1 MTAGMES
8 QDNRIKKKVFSGMI
22 WAFGEQFSAQAISFV
37 LSVILAR
44 LLMPEEYGIITMV
57 LVFINIANVFVT
69 DGFGEALVQR
79 KNATDEDFT
88 TVFYCSLA
96 VSGFLYCVLYIT
108 SPLIAAFYDAP
119 ELALVLRIL
128 ALKLPI
134 ASINSIQRAY
144 VQKNMQF
151 KKFFFSTLGGTIL
164 SGVLGIF
171 MAYKGFGVWA
181 LVAQYMSNSCVA
193 TIVMFFSV
201 KWKPSLVFCKSSAKE
216 LIRYAWKLTA
226 ASLINTLYNELRSL
240 IIGKK
245 YSTLDLAYYN
255 KGNHIPSL
263 AITNMNSAIS
273 TVIFPAMSQCNNEP
287 NRLKAITRR
296 SMKVA
301 AFVIFPVMGGIIGI
315 GKPLIR
321 LLLTE
326 KWLPCV
332 PYLYMACMYW
342 ACQPVQTANWQV
354 IKAIGRSDLALKL
367 EIYKKII
374 GFFLILVSIPFGVK
388 AMAASNVLFAIIS
401 MLINIIPNKRLINYS
416 IHEQLFDLAPSFFS
430 SFVMCLI
437 VLEVGNIVL
446 PDIVL
451 LPLQVAIGIAIYVFC
466 SILLKNDSFSYI
478 IDILNGFMAKRR
490 EKI

>member
-1 MTAGMES
+1 MES
-8 QDNRIKKKVFSGMI
+8 QENRIKKKVFSGMI
-22 WAFGEQFSAQAISFV
+22 WAFGEQFAAQAVSFI

-44 LLMPEEYGIITMV
+44 LLMPDEYGTITMV

-69 DGFGEALVQR
+69 NGFGEALVQR

-96 VSGFLYCVLYIT
+96 VALLLYSVLYIT
-108 SPLIAAFYDAP
+108 APLIATFYDSP
-119 ELALVLRIL
+119 ELALVLRVL
-128 ALKLPI
+128 SLKLPI

-193 TIVMFFSV
+193 TIVMFFTV
-201 KWKPSLVFCKSSAKE
+201 RWKPKLIFCKSSAKE
-216 LIRYAWKLTA
+216 LIKFAWKLTA
-226 ASLINTLYNELRSL
+226 ASLINTVYNELRSL

-245 YSTLDLAYYN
+245 YSSSDLAYYN

-263 AITNMNSAIS
+263 AITNINSAIS
-273 TVIFPAMSQCNNEP
+273 TVIFPAMSQCNNAP

-301 AFVIFPVMGGIIGI
+301 AFVIFPVMGGIIGV
-315 GKPLIR
+315 GESLIR

-326 KWLPCV
+326 KWIPCV

-354 IKAIGRSDLALKL
+354 IKAMGRSDLALRL
-367 EIYKKII
+367 EIYKKVI
-374 GFFLILVSIPFGVK
+374 GFLLVFVSIPFGVE
-388 AMAASNVLFAIIS
+388 AIAASNVLFAIIS

-416 IHEQLFDLAPSFFS
+416 IREQMFDLAPSFIS
-430 SFVMCLI
+430 SVVMCLV

-451 LPLQVAIGIAIYVFC
+451 IPVQVAIGIGIYVFC
-466 SILLKNDSFSYI
+466 SVLLRNDSFSYI
-478 IDILNGFMAKRR
+478 LDILKGYTAKRR
-490 EKI
+490 KKI

>member
-1 MTAGMES
+1 MES
-8 QDNRIKKKVFSGMI
+8 QENRIKKKVFSGMI
-22 WAFGEQFSAQAISFV
+22 WAFGEQFAAQAVSFI

-44 LLMPEEYGIITMV
+44 LLMPDEYGTITMV

-69 DGFGEALVQR
+69 NGFGEALVQR

-96 VSGFLYCVLYIT
+96 VAVFLYSVLYIT
-108 SPLIAAFYDAP
+108 APLIAAFYDSP
-119 ELALVLRIL
+119 ELALVLRVL
-128 ALKLPI
+128 SLKLPI

-193 TIVMFFSV
+193 TIVMFFTV
-201 KWKPSLVFCKSSAKE
+201 RWKPKLVFCKSSAKE
-216 LIRYAWKLTA
+216 LIKFAWKLTA
-226 ASLINTLYNELRSL
+226 ASLINTVYNELRSL

-245 YSTLDLAYYN
+245 YSSSDLAYYN

-263 AITNMNSAIS
+263 AITNINSAIS
-273 TVIFPAMSQCNNEP
+273 TVIFPAMSQCNNDP

-301 AFVIFPVMGGIIGI
+301 AFVIFPVMGGIIGV
-315 GKPLIR
+315 GESLIR

-326 KWLPCV
+326 KWIPCV

-354 IKAIGRSDLALKL
+354 IKAMGRSDLALRL
-367 EIYKKII
+367 EIYKKVI
-374 GFFLILVSIPFGVK
+374 GFLLVFVSIPFGVE
-388 AMAASNVLFAIIS
+388 AIAASNVLFAIIS

-416 IHEQLFDLAPSFFS
+416 IREQMLDLAPSFIS
-430 SFVMCLI
+430 SVVMCLV

-451 LPLQVAIGIAIYVFC
+451 IPVQVAIGIGIYVFC
-466 SILLKNDSFSYI
+466 SVLLRNDSFSYI
-478 IDILNGFMAKRR
+478 LDILKGYTAKRR
-490 EKI
+490 KKI

>member
-1 MTAGMES
+1 MES
-8 QDNRIKKKVFSGMI
+8 QENRIKKKVFSGMI
-22 WAFGEQFSAQAISFV
+22 WAFGEQFAAQAVSFI

-44 LLMPEEYGIITMV
+44 LLMPDEYGTITMV

-69 DGFGEALVQR
+69 NGFGEALVQR

-96 VSGFLYCVLYIT
+96 VAVFLYSVLYIT
-108 SPLIAAFYDAP
+108 APLIATFYDSP
-119 ELALVLRIL
+119 ELALVLRVL
-128 ALKLPI
+128 SLKLPI

-193 TIVMFFSV
+193 TIVMFFTV
-201 KWKPSLVFCKSSAKE
+201 RWKPKLIFCKSSAKE
-216 LIRYAWKLTA
+216 LIKFAWKLTA
-226 ASLINTLYNELRSL
+226 ASLINTVYNELRSL

-245 YSTLDLAYYN
+245 YSSSDLAYYN

-263 AITNMNSAIS
+263 AITNINSAIS
-273 TVIFPAMSQCNNEP
+273 TVIFPAMSQCNNAP

-301 AFVIFPVMGGIIGI
+301 VFVIFPVMGGIIGV
-315 GKPLIR
+315 GESLIR

-326 KWLPCV
+326 KWIPCV

-354 IKAIGRSDLALKL
+354 IKAMGRSDLALRL
-367 EIYKKII
+367 EIYKKVI
-374 GFFLILVSIPFGVK
+374 GFLLVFVSIPFGVE
-388 AMAASNVLFAIIS
+388 AIAASNVLFAIIS

-416 IHEQLFDLAPSFFS
+416 IREQMLDLAPSFIS
-430 SFVMCLI
+430 SVVMCLV

-451 LPLQVAIGIAIYVFC
+451 IPVQVAIGIGIYVFC
-466 SILLKNDSFSYI
+466 SVLLRNDSFSYI
-478 IDILNGFMAKRR
+478 LDILKGYTAKRR
-490 EKI
+490 KKI

>member
-1 MTAGMES
+1 MES
-8 QDNRIKKKVFSGMI
+8 QENRIKKKVFSGMI
-22 WAFGEQFSAQAISFV
+22 WAFGEQFAAQAVSFI

-44 LLMPEEYGIITMV
+44 LLMPDEYSTITMV

-69 DGFGEALVQR
+69 NGFGEALVQR

-96 VSGFLYCVLYIT
+96 VAVFLYSVLYIT
-108 SPLIAAFYDAP
+108 APLIATFYDSP
-119 ELALVLRIL
+119 ELALVLRVL
-128 ALKLPI
+128 SLKLPI

-193 TIVMFFSV
+193 TIVMFFTV
-201 KWKPSLVFCKSSAKE
+201 RWKPKLIFCKSSAKE
-216 LIRYAWKLTA
+216 LIKYAWKLTA
-226 ASLINTLYNELRSL
+226 ASLINTVYNELRSL

-245 YSTLDLAYYN
+245 YSSSDLAYYN

-263 AITNMNSAIS
+263 AITNINSAIS
-273 TVIFPAMSQCNNEP
+273 TVIFPAMSQCNNAP

-301 AFVIFPVMGGIIGI
+301 AFVIFPVMGGIIGV
-315 GKPLIR
+315 GESLIR

-326 KWLPCV
+326 KWIPCV

-354 IKAIGRSDLALKL
+354 IKAMGRSDLALRL
-367 EIYKKII
+367 EIYKKVI
-374 GFFLILVSIPFGVK
+374 GFLLVFVSIPFGVE
-388 AMAASNVLFAIIS
+388 AIAASNVLFAIIS

-416 IHEQLFDLAPSFFS
+416 IREQMLDLAPSFIS
-430 SFVMCLI
+430 SVVMCLV

-451 LPLQVAIGIAIYVFC
+451 IPVQVAIGIGIYVFC
-466 SILLKNDSFSYI
+466 SVLLRNDSFSYI
-478 IDILNGFMAKRR
+478 LDILKGYTAKRR
-490 EKI
+490 KKI

>member
-1 MTAGMES
+1 MES
-8 QDNRIKKKVFSGMI
+8 QENRIKKKVFSGMI
-22 WAFGEQFSAQAISFV
+22 WAFGEQFAAQAVSFI

-44 LLMPEEYGIITMV
+44 LLMPDEYGTITMV

-69 DGFGEALVQR
+69 NGFGEALVQR

-96 VSGFLYCVLYIT
+96 VAVFLYSVLYIT
-108 SPLIAAFYDAP
+108 APLIATFYDSP
-119 ELALVLRIL
+119 ELALVLRVL
-128 ALKLPI
+128 SLKLPI

-193 TIVMFFSV
+193 TIVMFFTV
-201 KWKPSLVFCKSSAKE
+201 RWKPKLIFCKSSAKE
-216 LIRYAWKLTA
+216 LIKFAWKLTA
-226 ASLINTLYNELRSL
+226 ASLINTVYNELRSL

-245 YSTLDLAYYN
+245 YSSSDLAYYN

-263 AITNMNSAIS
+263 AITNINSAIS
-273 TVIFPAMSQCNNEP
+273 TVIFPAMSQCNNAP

-301 AFVIFPVMGGIIGI
+301 AFVIFPVMGGIIGV
-315 GKPLIR
+315 GESLIR

-326 KWLPCV
+326 KWIPCV

-354 IKAIGRSDLALKL
+354 IKAMGRSDLALRL
-367 EIYKKII
+367 EIYKKVI
-374 GFFLILVSIPFGVK
+374 GFLLVFVSIPFGVE
-388 AMAASNVLFAIIS
+388 AIAASNVLFAIIS

-416 IHEQLFDLAPSFFS
+416 IREQMFDLAPSFIS
-430 SFVMCLI
+430 SVVMCLV

-451 LPLQVAIGIAIYVFC
+451 IPVQVAIGIGIYVFC
-466 SILLKNDSFSYI
+466 SVLLRNDSFSYI
-478 IDILNGFMAKRR
+478 LDILKGYTAKRR
-490 EKI
+490 KKI

>member
-1 MTAGMES
+1 MES
-8 QDNRIKKKVFSGMI
+8 QENRIKKKVFSGMI
-22 WAFGEQFSAQAISFV
+22 WAFGEQFAAQAVSFI

-44 LLMPEEYGIITMV
+44 LLMPDEYGTITMV

-69 DGFGEALVQR
+69 NGFGEALVQR

-96 VSGFLYCVLYIT
+96 VAVFLYSVLYIT
-108 SPLIAAFYDAP
+108 APLIAAFYDSP
-119 ELALVLRIL
+119 ELALVLRVL
-128 ALKLPI
+128 SLKLPI

-193 TIVMFFSV
+193 TIVMFFTV
-201 KWKPSLVFCKSSAKE
+201 RWKPKLIFCKSSAKE
-216 LIRYAWKLTA
+216 LIKYAWKLTA
-226 ASLINTLYNELRSL
+226 ASLINTVYNELRSL

-245 YSTLDLAYYN
+245 YSSSDLAYYN

-263 AITNMNSAIS
+263 AITNINSAIS
-273 TVIFPAMSQCNNEP
+273 TVIFPAMSQCNNDP

-301 AFVIFPVMGGIIGI
+301 AFVIFPVMGGIIGV
-315 GKPLIR
+315 GESLIR

-326 KWLPCV
+326 KWIPCV

-354 IKAIGRSDLALKL
+354 IKAMGRSDLALRL
-367 EIYKKII
+367 EIYKKVI
-374 GFFLILVSIPFGVK
+374 GFLLVFVSIPFGVEVI
-388 AMAASNVLFAIIS
+388 AASNVLFAIIS

-416 IHEQLFDLAPSFFS
+416 IREQMLDLAPSFIS
-430 SFVMCLI
+430 SVVMCLV

-451 LPLQVAIGIAIYVFC
+451 IPVQVAIGIGIYVFC
-466 SILLKNDSFSYI
+466 SVLLRNDSFSYI
-478 IDILNGFMAKRR
+478 LDILKGYTAKRR
-490 EKI
+490 KKI

>member
-1 MTAGMES
+1 MES
-8 QDNRIKKKVFSGMI
+8 QENRIKKKVFSGMI
-22 WAFGEQFSAQAISFV
+22 WAFGEQFAAQAVSFI

-44 LLMPEEYGIITMV
+44 LLMPDEYGTITMV

-69 DGFGEALVQR
+69 NGFGEALVQR

-96 VSGFLYCVLYIT
+96 VAVFLYSVLYIT
-108 SPLIAAFYDAP
+108 APLIATFYDSP
-119 ELALVLRIL
+119 ELALVLRVL
-128 ALKLPI
+128 SLKLPI

-193 TIVMFFSV
+193 TIVMFFTV
-201 KWKPSLVFCKSSAKE
+201 RWKPKLIFCKSSAKE
-216 LIRYAWKLTA
+216 LIKYAWKLTA
-226 ASLINTLYNELRSL
+226 ASLINTVYNELRSL

-245 YSTLDLAYYN
+245 YSSSDLAYYN

-263 AITNMNSAIS
+263 AITNINSAIS
-273 TVIFPAMSQCNNEP
+273 TVIFPAMSQCNNAP

-301 AFVIFPVMGGIIGI
+301 AFVIFPVMGGIIGV
-315 GKPLIR
+315 GESLIR

-326 KWLPCV
+326 KWIPCV

-354 IKAIGRSDLALKL
+354 IKAMGRSDLALRL
-367 EIYKKII
+367 EIYKKVI
-374 GFFLILVSIPFGVK
+374 GFLLVFVSIPFGVE
-388 AMAASNVLFAIIS
+388 AIAASNVLFAIIS
-401 MLINIIPNKRLINYS
+401 MLINIIPNKKLINYS
-416 IHEQLFDLAPSFFS
+416 IREQMLDLAPSFIS
-430 SFVMCLI
+430 SVVMCLV

-451 LPLQVAIGIAIYVFC
+451 IPVQVAIGIGIYVFC
-466 SILLKNDSFSYI
+466 SVLLRNDSFSYI
-478 IDILNGFMAKRR
+478 LDILKGYTAKRR
-490 EKI
+490 KKI

>member
-1 MTAGMES
+1 MES
-8 QDNRIKKKVFSGMI
+8 QENRIKKKVFSGMI
-22 WAFGEQFSAQAISFV
+22 WAFGEQFAAQAVSFI

-44 LLMPEEYGIITMV
+44 LLMPDEYGTITMV

-69 DGFGEALVQR
+69 NGFGEALVQR

-96 VSGFLYCVLYIT
+96 VAVFLYSVLYIT
-108 SPLIAAFYDAP
+108 APLIAAFYDSP
-119 ELALVLRIL
+119 ELALVLRVL
-128 ALKLPI
+128 SLKLPI

-193 TIVMFFSV
+193 TIVMFFTV
-201 KWKPSLVFCKSSAKE
+201 RWKPKLIFCKSSAKE
-216 LIRYAWKLTA
+216 LIKYAWKLTA
-226 ASLINTLYNELRSL
+226 ASLINTVYNELRSL

-245 YSTLDLAYYN
+245 YSSSDLAYYN

-263 AITNMNSAIS
+263 AITNINSAIS
-273 TVIFPAMSQCNNEP
+273 TVIFPAMSQCNNDP

-301 AFVIFPVMGGIIGI
+301 AFVIFPVMGGIIGV
-315 GKPLIR
+315 GESLIR

-326 KWLPCV
+326 KWIPCV

-354 IKAIGRSDLALKL
+354 IKAMGRSDLALRL
-367 EIYKKII
+367 EIYKKVI
-374 GFFLILVSIPFGVK
+374 GFLLVFVSIPFGVE
-388 AMAASNVLFAIIS
+388 AIAASNVLFAIIS
-401 MLINIIPNKRLINYS
+401 MLINIIPNKKLINYS
-416 IHEQLFDLAPSFFS
+416 IREQMLDLAPSFIS
-430 SFVMCLI
+430 SVVMCLV

-451 LPLQVAIGIAIYVFC
+451 IPVQVAIGIGIYVFC
-466 SILLKNDSFSYI
+466 SVLLRNDSFSYI
-478 IDILNGFMAKRR
+478 LDILKGYTAKRR
-490 EKI
+490 KKV

>member
-1 MTAGMES
+1 MES
-8 QDNRIKKKVFSGMI
+8 QENRIKKKVFSGMI
-22 WAFGEQFSAQAISFV
+22 WAFGEQFAAQAVSFI

-44 LLMPEEYGIITMV
+44 LLMPDEYGTITMV

-69 DGFGEALVQR
+69 NGFGEALVQR

-96 VSGFLYCVLYIT
+96 VVVFLYSVLYIT
-108 SPLIAAFYDAP
+108 APLIATFYDSP
-119 ELALVLRIL
+119 ELALVLRVL
-128 ALKLPI
+128 SLKLPI

-193 TIVMFFSV
+193 TIVMFFTV
-201 KWKPSLVFCKSSAKE
+201 RWKPKLIFCKSSAKE
-216 LIRYAWKLTA
+216 LIKYAWKLTA
-226 ASLINTLYNELRSL
+226 ASLINTVYNELRSL

-245 YSTLDLAYYN
+245 YSSSDLAYYN

-263 AITNMNSAIS
+263 AITNINSAIS
-273 TVIFPAMSQCNNEP
+273 TVIFPAMSQCNNAP

-301 AFVIFPVMGGIIGI
+301 AFVIFPVMGGIIGV
-315 GKPLIR
+315 GESLIR

-326 KWLPCV
+326 KWIPCV

-354 IKAIGRSDLALKL
+354 IKAMGRSDLALRL
-367 EIYKKII
+367 EIYKKVI
-374 GFFLILVSIPFGVK
+374 GFLLVFVSIPFGVE
-388 AMAASNVLFAIIS
+388 AIAASNVLFAIIS

-416 IHEQLFDLAPSFFS
+416 IREQMLDLAPSFIS
-430 SFVMCLI
+430 SVVMCLV

-451 LPLQVAIGIAIYVFC
+451 IPVQVAIGIGIYVFC
-466 SILLKNDSFSYI
+466 SVLLRNDSFSYI
-478 IDILNGFMAKRR
+478 LDILKGYTAKRR
-490 EKI
+490 KKI

>member
-1 MTAGMES
+1 MES
-8 QDNRIKKKVFSGMI
+8 QENRIKKKVFSGMI
-22 WAFGEQFSAQAISFV
+22 WAFGEQFAAQAVSFI

-44 LLMPEEYGIITMV
+44 LLMPDEYGTITMV

-69 DGFGEALVQR
+69 NGFGEALVQR

-96 VSGFLYCVLYIT
+96 VAVFLYSVLYIT
-108 SPLIAAFYDAP
+108 APLIATFYDSP
-119 ELALVLRIL
+119 ELALVLRVL
-128 ALKLPI
+128 SLKLPI

-193 TIVMFFSV
+193 TIVMFFTV
-201 KWKPSLVFCKSSAKE
+201 RWKPKLIFCKSSAKE
-216 LIRYAWKLTA
+216 LIKFAWKLTA
-226 ASLINTLYNELRSL
+226 ASLINTVYNELRSL

-245 YSTLDLAYYN
+245 YSSSDLAYYN

-263 AITNMNSAIS
+263 AITNINSAIS
-273 TVIFPAMSQCNNEP
+273 TVIFPAMSQCNNAP

-301 AFVIFPVMGGIIGI
+301 AFVIFPVMGGIIGV
-315 GKPLIR
+315 GESLIR

-326 KWLPCV
+326 KWIPCV

-354 IKAIGRSDLALKL
+354 IKAMGRSDLALRL
-367 EIYKKII
+367 EIYKKVI
-374 GFFLILVSIPFGVK
+374 GFLLVFVSIPFGVE
-388 AMAASNVLFAIIS
+388 AIAASNVLFAIIS

-416 IHEQLFDLAPSFFS
+416 IREQMLDLAPSFIS
-430 SFVMCLI
+430 SVVMCLV

-451 LPLQVAIGIAIYVFC
+451 IPVQVAIGIGIYVIC
-466 SILLKNDSFSYI
+466 SVLLRNDSFSYI
-478 IDILNGFMAKRR
+478 LDILKGYTAKRR
-490 EKI
+490 KKI

>member
-1 MTAGMES
+1 MES
-8 QDNRIKKKVFSGMI
+8 QENRIKKKVFSGMI
-22 WAFGEQFSAQAISFV
+22 WAFGEQFAAQAVSFI

-44 LLMPEEYGIITMV
+44 LLMPDEYGTITMV

-69 DGFGEALVQR
+69 NGFGEALVQR

-96 VSGFLYCVLYIT
+96 VAVFLYSVLYIT
-108 SPLIAAFYDAP
+108 APLIATFYDSP
-119 ELALVLRIL
+119 ELALVLRVL
-128 ALKLPI
+128 SLKLPI

-193 TIVMFFSV
+193 TIVMFFTV
-201 KWKPSLVFCKSSAKE
+201 RWKPKLIFCKSSAKE
-216 LIRYAWKLTA
+216 LIKYAWKLTA
-226 ASLINTLYNELRSL
+226 ASLINTVYNELRSL

-245 YSTLDLAYYN
+245 YSSSDLAYYN

-263 AITNMNSAIS
+263 AITNINSAIS
-273 TVIFPAMSQCNNEP
+273 TVIFPAMSQRNNDP

-301 AFVIFPVMGGIIGI
+301 AFVIFPVMGGIIGV
-315 GKPLIR
+315 GESLIR

-326 KWLPCV
+326 KWIPCV

-354 IKAIGRSDLALKL
+354 IKAMGRSDLALRL
-367 EIYKKII
+367 EIYKKVI
-374 GFFLILVSIPFGVK
+374 GFLLVFVSIPFGVE
-388 AMAASNVLFAIIS
+388 AIAASNVLFAIIS

-416 IHEQLFDLAPSFFS
+416 IREQMLDLAPSFIS
-430 SFVMCLI
+430 SVVMCLV

-451 LPLQVAIGIAIYVFC
+451 IPVQVAIGIGIYVFC
-466 SILLKNDSFSYI
+466 SVLLRNDSFSYI
-478 IDILNGFMAKRR
+478 LDILKGYTAKRR
-490 EKI
+490 KKI

>member
-1 MTAGMES
+1 MES
-8 QDNRIKKKVFSGMI
+8 QENRIKKKVFSGMI
-22 WAFGEQFSAQAISFV
+22 WAFGEQFAAQAVSFI

-44 LLMPEEYGIITMV
+44 LLMPDEYGTITMV
-57 LVFINIANVFVT
+57 LVFINIANVVVAN
-69 DGFGEALVQR
+69 GFGEALLQR

-96 VSGFLYCVLYIT
+96 VAVFLYSVLYIT
-108 SPLIAAFYDAP
+108 APLIATFYDSP
-119 ELALVLRIL
+119 ELALVLRVL
-128 ALKLPI
+128 SLKLPI

-193 TIVMFFSV
+193 TIVMFFTV
-201 KWKPSLVFCKSSAKE
+201 RWKPKLIFCKSSAKE
-216 LIRYAWKLTA
+216 LIKYAWKLTA
-226 ASLINTLYNELRSL
+226 ASLINTVYNELRSL

-245 YSTLDLAYYN
+245 YSSSDLAYYN

-263 AITNMNSAIS
+263 AITNINSAIS
-273 TVIFPAMSQCNNEP
+273 TVIFPAMSQCNNDP

-301 AFVIFPVMGGIIGI
+301 AFVIFPVMGGIIGV
-315 GKPLIR
+315 GESLIR

-326 KWLPCV
+326 KWIPCV

-354 IKAIGRSDLALKL
+354 IKAMGRSDLALRL
-367 EIYKKII
+367 EIYKKVI
-374 GFFLILVSIPFGVK
+374 GFLLVFVSIPFGVE
-388 AMAASNVLFAIIS
+388 AIAASNVLFAIIS

-416 IHEQLFDLAPSFFS
+416 IREQMLDLAPSFIS
-430 SFVMCLI
+430 SVVMCLV

-451 LPLQVAIGIAIYVFC
+451 IPVQVAIGIGIYVFC
-466 SILLKNDSFSYI
+466 SVLLRNDSFSYI
-478 IDILNGFMAKRR
+478 LDILKGYTAKRR
-490 EKI
+490 KKI

>member
-1 MTAGMES
+1 MES
-8 QDNRIKKKVFSGMI
+8 QENRIKKKVFSGMI
-22 WAFGEQFSAQAISFV
+22 WAFGEQFAAQAVSFI

-44 LLMPEEYGIITMV
+44 LLMPDEYGTITMV

-69 DGFGEALVQR
+69 NGFGEALVQR

-96 VSGFLYCVLYIT
+96 VAVFLYSVLYIT
-108 SPLIAAFYDAP
+108 APLIATFYDSP
-119 ELALVLRIL
+119 ELALVLRVL
-128 ALKLPI
+128 SLKLPI

-193 TIVMFFSV
+193 TIVMFFTV
-201 KWKPSLVFCKSSAKE
+201 RWKPKLIFCKSSAKE
-216 LIRYAWKLTA
+216 LIKYAWKLTA
-226 ASLINTLYNELRSL
+226 ASLINTVYNELRSL

-245 YSTLDLAYYN
+245 YSSSDLAYYN

-263 AITNMNSAIS
+263 AITNINSAIS
-273 TVIFPAMSQCNNEP
+273 TVIFPAMSQCNNAP

-301 AFVIFPVMGGIIGI
+301 AFVIFPVMGGIIGV
-315 GKPLIR
+315 GESLIR

-326 KWLPCV
+326 KWIPCV

-354 IKAIGRSDLALKL
+354 IKAMGRSDLALRL
-367 EIYKKII
+367 EIYKKVI
-374 GFFLILVSIPFGVK
+374 GFLLVFVSIPFGVE
-388 AMAASNVLFAIIS
+388 AIAASNVLFAIIS

-416 IHEQLFDLAPSFFS
+416 IREQMLDLAPSFIS
-430 SFVMCLI
+430 SVVMCLV

-451 LPLQVAIGIAIYVFC
+451 IPVQVAIGIGIYVFC
-466 SILLKNDSFSYI
+466 SVLLRNDSFSYI
-478 IDILNGFMAKRR
+478 LDILKGYTAKRR
-490 EKI
+490 KKI

>member
-1 MTAGMES
+1 MES
-8 QDNRIKKKVFSGMI
+8 QENRIKKKVFSGMI
-22 WAFGEQFSAQAISFV
+22 WAFGEQFAAQAVSFI

-44 LLMPEEYGIITMV
+44 LLMPDEYGTITMV

-69 DGFGEALVQR
+69 NGFGEALVQR

-96 VSGFLYCVLYIT
+96 VAVFLYSVLYIT
-108 SPLIAAFYDAP
+108 APLIATFYDSP
-119 ELALVLRIL
+119 ELALVLRVL
-128 ALKLPI
+128 SLKLPI

-193 TIVMFFSV
+193 TIVMFFTV
-201 KWKPSLVFCKSSAKE
+201 RWKPKLIFCKSSAKE
-216 LIRYAWKLTA
+216 LIKYAWKLTA
-226 ASLINTLYNELRSL
+226 ASLINTVYNELRSL

-245 YSTLDLAYYN
+245 YSSSDLAYYN

-263 AITNMNSAIS
+263 AITNINSAIS
-273 TVIFPAMSQCNNEP
+273 TVIFPAMSQCNNAP

-301 AFVIFPVMGGIIGI
+301 AFVIFPVMGGIIGV
-315 GKPLIR
+315 GESLIR

-326 KWLPCV
+326 KWIPCV

-354 IKAIGRSDLALKL
+354 IKAMGRSDLALRL
-367 EIYKKII
+367 EIYKKVI
-374 GFFLILVSIPFGVK
+374 GFLLVFVSIPFGVESI
-388 AMAASNVLFAIIS
+388 AASNVLFAIIS

-416 IHEQLFDLAPSFFS
+416 IREQMLDLAPSFIS
-430 SFVMCLI
+430 SVVMCLV

-451 LPLQVAIGIAIYVFC
+451 IPVQVAIGIGIYVFC
-466 SILLKNDSFSYI
+466 SVLLRNDSFSYI
-478 IDILNGFMAKRR
+478 LDILKGYTAKRR
-490 EKI
+490 KKI

>member
-1 MTAGMES
+1 MAVDIVPE
-8 QDNRIKKKVFSGMI
+8 KV
-22 WAFGEQFSAQAISFV
+22 
-37 LSVILAR
+37 
-44 LLMPEEYGIITMV
+44 
-57 LVFINIANVFVT
+57 
-69 DGFGEALVQR
+69 
-79 KNATDEDFT
+79 
-88 TVFYCSLA
+88 
-96 VSGFLYCVLYIT
+96 
-108 SPLIAAFYDAP
+108 
-119 ELALVLRIL
+119 EL
-128 ALKLPI
+128 
-134 ASINSIQRAY
+134 INSKKSPIQDEYIEKYLAEKELNLTATLDAKEAY
-144 VQKNMQF
+144 SDADFV
-151 KKFFFSTLGGTIL
+151 
-164 SGVLGIF
+164 
-171 MAYKGFGVWA
+171 
-181 LVAQYMSNSCVA
+181 
-193 TIVMFFSV
+193 VMFFTV

-245 YSTLDLAYYN
+245 YSTLDLAFYN

-263 AITNMNSAIS
+263 AITNVNSAIS

-287 NRLKAITRR
+287 DRLKAITRR

-315 GKPLIR
+315 GEPLIR

-326 KWLPCV
+326 KWIPCV

-354 IKAIGRSDLALKL
+354 IKAMGRSDLALKL
-367 EIYKKII
+367 EIYKKTI

-401 MLINIIPNKRLINYS
+401 MLINIIPNKGLINYS
-416 IHEQLFDLAPSFFS
+416 IHEQLFDLSPSFFS

-437 VLEVGNIVL
+437 VLEVGNIGL

-451 LPLQVAIGIAIYVFC
+451 IPLQVAIGIAIYVLC

-478 IDILNGFMAKRR
+478 IDILNGFIAKRR
-490 EKI
+490 EEKQKKENFNFNLMQNMIYFFR

>member
-1 MTAGMES
+1 MES
-8 QDNRIKKKVFSGMI
+8 QENRIKKKVFSGMI
-22 WAFGEQFSAQAISFV
+22 WAFGEQFAAQAVSFI

-44 LLMPEEYGIITMV
+44 LLMPDEYGTITMV

-69 DGFGEALVQR
+69 NGFGEALVQR

-96 VSGFLYCVLYIT
+96 VAVFLYSVLYIT
-108 SPLIAAFYDAP
+108 APLIATFYDSP
-119 ELALVLRIL
+119 ELALVLRVL
-128 ALKLPI
+128 SLKLPI

-193 TIVMFFSV
+193 TIVMFFTAR
-201 KWKPSLVFCKSSAKE
+201 WKPKLIFCKSSAKE
-216 LIRYAWKLTA
+216 LIKYAWKLTA
-226 ASLINTLYNELRSL
+226 ASLINTVYNELRSL

-245 YSTLDLAYYN
+245 YSSSDLAYYN

-263 AITNMNSAIS
+263 AITNINSAIS
-273 TVIFPAMSQCNNEP
+273 TVIFPAMSQCNNDP

-301 AFVIFPVMGGIIGI
+301 AFVIFPVMGGIIGV
-315 GKPLIR
+315 GESLIR

-326 KWLPCV
+326 KWIPCV

-354 IKAIGRSDLALKL
+354 IKAMGRSDLALRL
-367 EIYKKII
+367 EIYKKVI
-374 GFFLILVSIPFGVK
+374 GFLLVFVSIPFGVE
-388 AMAASNVLFAIIS
+388 AIAASNVLFAIIS
-401 MLINIIPNKRLINYS
+401 MLINIIPNKKLINYS
-416 IHEQLFDLAPSFFS
+416 IREQMLDLAPSFIS
-430 SFVMCLI
+430 SVVMCLV

-451 LPLQVAIGIAIYVFC
+451 IPVQVAIGIGIYVFC
-466 SILLKNDSFSYI
+466 SVLLRNDSFSYI
-478 IDILNGFMAKRR
+478 LDILKGYTAKRR
-490 EKI
+490 KKV

>member
-1 MTAGMES
+1 MES
-8 QDNRIKKKVFSGMI
+8 QENRIKKKVFSGMI
-22 WAFGEQFSAQAISFV
+22 WAFGEQFAAQAVSFI

-44 LLMPEEYGIITMV
+44 LLMPDEYGTITMV

-69 DGFGEALVQR
+69 NGFGEALVQR

-96 VSGFLYCVLYIT
+96 VAVFLYSVLYIT
-108 SPLIAAFYDAP
+108 APLIAAFYDSP
-119 ELALVLRIL
+119 ELALVFRVLS
-128 ALKLPI
+128 LKLPI

-193 TIVMFFSV
+193 TIVMFFTV
-201 KWKPSLVFCKSSAKE
+201 RWKPKLIFCKSSAKE
-216 LIRYAWKLTA
+216 LIKYAWKLTA
-226 ASLINTLYNELRSL
+226 ASLINTVYNELRSL

-245 YSTLDLAYYN
+245 YSSSDLAYYN

-263 AITNMNSAIS
+263 AITNINSAIS
-273 TVIFPAMSQCNNEP
+273 TVIFPAMSQCNNAP

-301 AFVIFPVMGGIIGI
+301 AFVIFPVMGGIIGV
-315 GKPLIR
+315 GESLIR

-326 KWLPCV
+326 KWIPCV

-354 IKAIGRSDLALKL
+354 IKAMGRSDLALRL
-367 EIYKKII
+367 EIYKKVI
-374 GFFLILVSIPFGVK
+374 GFLLVFVSIPFGVE
-388 AMAASNVLFAIIS
+388 AIAASNVLFAIIS

-416 IHEQLFDLAPSFFS
+416 IREQMLDLAPSFIS
-430 SFVMCLI
+430 SVVMCLV

-451 LPLQVAIGIAIYVFC
+451 IPVQVAIGIGIYVFC
-466 SILLKNDSFSYI
+466 SVLLRNDSFSYI
-478 IDILNGFMAKRR
+478 LDILKGYTAKRR
-490 EKI
+490 KKI

>member
-1 MTAGMES
+1 MES
-8 QDNRIKKKVFSGMI
+8 QENRIKKKVFSGMI
-22 WAFGEQFSAQAISFV
+22 WAFGEQFAAQAVSFI

-44 LLMPEEYGIITMV
+44 LLMPDEYGTITMV

-69 DGFGEALVQR
+69 NGFGEALVQR

-96 VSGFLYCVLYIT
+96 VAVFLYSVLYIT
-108 SPLIAAFYDAP
+108 APLIATFYDSP
-119 ELALVLRIL
+119 ELALVLRVL
-128 ALKLPI
+128 SLKLPI

-193 TIVMFFSV
+193 TIVMFFTV
-201 KWKPSLVFCKSSAKE
+201 RWKPKLIFCKSSAKE
-216 LIRYAWKLTA
+216 LIKYAWKLTA
-226 ASLINTLYNELRSL
+226 ASLINTVYNELRSL

-245 YSTLDLAYYN
+245 YSSSDLAYYN

-263 AITNMNSAIS
+263 AITNINSAIS
-273 TVIFPAMSQCNNEP
+273 TVIFPAMSQCNNDP

-301 AFVIFPVMGGIIGI
+301 AFVIFPVMGGIIGV
-315 GKPLIR
+315 GESLIR

-326 KWLPCV
+326 KWIPCV

-354 IKAIGRSDLALKL
+354 IKAIGRSDLALRL
-367 EIYKKII
+367 EIYKKVI
-374 GFFLILVSIPFGVK
+374 GFLLVFVSIPFGVE
-388 AMAASNVLFAIIS
+388 AIAASNVLFAIIS
-401 MLINIIPNKRLINYS
+401 MLINIIPNKKLINYS
-416 IHEQLFDLAPSFFS
+416 IREQMLDLAPSFIS
-430 SFVMCLI
+430 SVVMCLV

-451 LPLQVAIGIAIYVFC
+451 IPVQVAIGIGIYVFC
-466 SILLKNDSFSYI
+466 SVLLRNDSFSYI
-478 IDILNGFMAKRR
+478 LDILKGYTAKRR
-490 EKI
+490 KKV

>member
-1 MTAGMES
+1 MES
-8 QDNRIKKKVFSGMI
+8 QENRIKKKVFSGMI
-22 WAFGEQFSAQAISFV
+22 WAFGEQFAAQAVSFI

-44 LLMPEEYGIITMV
+44 LLMPDEYGTITMV

-69 DGFGEALVQR
+69 NGFGEALVQR

-96 VSGFLYCVLYIT
+96 VAVFLYSVLYIT
-108 SPLIAAFYDAP
+108 APLIAAFYDSP
-119 ELALVLRIL
+119 ELALVLRVL
-128 ALKLPI
+128 SLKLPI

-193 TIVMFFSV
+193 TIVMFFTV
-201 KWKPSLVFCKSSAKE
+201 RWKPKLIFCKSSAKE
-216 LIRYAWKLTA
+216 LIKYAWKLTA
-226 ASLINTLYNELRSL
+226 ASLINTVYNELRSL

-245 YSTLDLAYYN
+245 YSSSDLAYYN

-263 AITNMNSAIS
+263 AITNINSAIS
-273 TVIFPAMSQCNNEP
+273 TVIFPAMSQCNNDP

-301 AFVIFPVMGGIIGI
+301 AFVIFPVMGGIIGV
-315 GKPLIR
+315 GESLIR

-326 KWLPCV
+326 KWIPCV

-354 IKAIGRSDLALKL
+354 IKAMGRSDLALRL
-367 EIYKKII
+367 EIYKKVI
-374 GFFLILVSIPFGVK
+374 GFLLVFVSIPFGVE
-388 AMAASNVLFAIIS
+388 AIAASNVLFAIIS
-401 MLINIIPNKRLINYS
+401 MLINIIPNKKLINYS
-416 IHEQLFDLAPSFFS
+416 IREQMLDLAPSFIS
-430 SFVMCLI
+430 SVVMCLV
-437 VLEVGNIVL
+437 VLEVRNIVL

-451 LPLQVAIGIAIYVFC
+451 IPVQVAIGIGIYVFC
-466 SILLKNDSFSYI
+466 SVLLRNDSFSYI
-478 IDILNGFMAKRR
+478 LDILKGYTAKRR
-490 EKI
+490 KKI

>member
-1 MTAGMES
+1 MES
-8 QDNRIKKKVFSGMI
+8 QENRIKKKVFSGMI
-22 WAFGEQFSAQAISFV
+22 WAFGEQFAAQAVSFI

-44 LLMPEEYGIITMV
+44 LLMPDEYGTITMV

-69 DGFGEALVQR
+69 NGFGEALVQR

-96 VSGFLYCVLYIT
+96 VAVFLYSVLYIT
-108 SPLIAAFYDAP
+108 APLIAAFYDSP
-119 ELALVLRIL
+119 ELALVLRVL
-128 ALKLPI
+128 SLKLPI

-193 TIVMFFSV
+193 TIVMFFTV
-201 KWKPSLVFCKSSAKE
+201 RWKPKLIFCKSSAKE
-216 LIRYAWKLTA
+216 LIKYAWKLTA
-226 ASLINTLYNELRSL
+226 ASLINTVYNELRSL

-245 YSTLDLAYYN
+245 YSSSDLAYYN

-263 AITNMNSAIS
+263 AITNINSAIS
-273 TVIFPAMSQCNNEP
+273 TVIFPAMSQCNNAP

-301 AFVIFPVMGGIIGI
+301 AFVIFPVMGGIIGV
-315 GKPLIR
+315 GESLIR

-326 KWLPCV
+326 KWIPCV

-354 IKAIGRSDLALKL
+354 IKAMGRSDLALRL
-367 EIYKKII
+367 EIYKKVI
-374 GFFLILVSIPFGVK
+374 GFLLVFVSIPFGVE
-388 AMAASNVLFAIIS
+388 AIAASNVLFAIIS

-416 IHEQLFDLAPSFFS
+416 IREQMLDLAPSFIS
-430 SFVMCLI
+430 SVVMCLV

-451 LPLQVAIGIAIYVFC
+451 IPVQVAIGIGIYVFC
-466 SILLKNDSFSYI
+466 SVLLRNDSFSYI
-478 IDILNGFMAKRR
+478 LDILKGYTAKRR
-490 EKI
+490 KKI

>member
-1 MTAGMES
+1 MVL
-8 QDNRIKKKVFSGMI
+8 R
-22 WAFGEQFSAQAISFV
+22 V
-37 LSVILAR
+37 LS
-44 LLMPEEYGIITMV
+44 
-57 LVFINIANVFVT
+57 
-69 DGFGEALVQR
+69 
-79 KNATDEDFT
+79 
-88 TVFYCSLA
+88 
-96 VSGFLYCVLYIT
+96 
-108 SPLIAAFYDAP
+108 
-119 ELALVLRIL
+119 
-128 ALKLPI
+128 LKLPI

-193 TIVMFFSV
+193 TIVMFFTV
-201 KWKPSLVFCKSSAKE
+201 RWKPKLIFCKSSAKE
-216 LIRYAWKLTA
+216 LIKYAWKLTA
-226 ASLINTLYNELRSL
+226 ASLINTVYNELRSL

-245 YSTLDLAYYN
+245 YSSSDLAYYN

-263 AITNMNSAIS
+263 AITNINSAIS
-273 TVIFPAMSQCNNEP
+273 TVIFPAMSQCNNAP

-301 AFVIFPVMGGIIGI
+301 AFVIFPVMGGIIGV
-315 GKPLIR
+315 GESLIR

-326 KWLPCV
+326 KWIPCV

-354 IKAIGRSDLALKL
+354 IKAMGRSDLALRL
-367 EIYKKII
+367 EIYKKVI
-374 GFFLILVSIPFGVK
+374 GFLLVFVSIPFGVE
-388 AMAASNVLFAIIS
+388 AIAASNVLFAIIS

-416 IHEQLFDLAPSFFS
+416 IREQMFDLAPSFIS
-430 SFVMCLI
+430 SVVMCLV

-451 LPLQVAIGIAIYVFC
+451 IPVQVAIGIGIYVFC
-466 SILLKNDSFSYI
+466 SVLLRNDSFSYI
-478 IDILNGFMAKRR
+478 LDILKGYTAKRR
-490 EKI
+490 KKI

>member
-1 MTAGMES
+1 MES
-8 QDNRIKKKVFSGMI
+8 QENRIKKKVFSGMI
-22 WAFGEQFSAQAISFV
+22 WAFGEQFAAQAVSFI

-44 LLMPEEYGIITMV
+44 LLMPDEYGTITMV

-69 DGFGEALVQR
+69 NGFGEALVQR

-96 VSGFLYCVLYIT
+96 VAVFLYSVLYIT
-108 SPLIAAFYDAP
+108 APLIATFYDSP
-119 ELALVLRIL
+119 ELALVLRVL
-128 ALKLPI
+128 SLKLPI

-193 TIVMFFSV
+193 TIVMFFTV
-201 KWKPSLVFCKSSAKE
+201 RWKPKLIFCKSSAKE
-216 LIRYAWKLTA
+216 LIKYAWKLTA
-226 ASLINTLYNELRSL
+226 ASLINTVYNELRSL

-245 YSTLDLAYYN
+245 YSSSDLAYYN

-263 AITNMNSAIS
+263 AITNINSAIS
-273 TVIFPAMSQCNNEP
+273 TVIFPAMSQCNNAP

-301 AFVIFPVMGGIIGI
+301 AFVIFPVMGGIIGV
-315 GKPLIR
+315 GESLIR

-326 KWLPCV
+326 KWIPCV

-354 IKAIGRSDLALKL
+354 IKAMGRSDLALRL
-367 EIYKKII
+367 EIYKKVI
-374 GFFLILVSIPFGVK
+374 GFLLVFVSIPFGVE
-388 AMAASNVLFAIIS
+388 AIAASNVLFAIIS

-416 IHEQLFDLAPSFFS
+416 IREQMFDLAPSFIS
-430 SFVMCLI
+430 SVVMCLV

-451 LPLQVAIGIAIYVFC
+451 IPVQVAIGIGIYVFC
-466 SILLKNDSFSYI
+466 SVLLRNDSFSYI
-478 IDILNGFMAKRR
+478 LDILKGYTAKRR
-490 EKI
+490 KKI

>member
-1 MTAGMES
+1 MES
-8 QDNRIKKKVFSGMI
+8 QENRIKKKVFSGMI
-22 WAFGEQFSAQAISFV
+22 WAFGEQFAAQAVSFI

-44 LLMPEEYGIITMV
+44 LLMPDEYGTITMV

-69 DGFGEALVQR
+69 NGFGEALVQR

-96 VSGFLYCVLYIT
+96 VAVFLYSVLYIT
-108 SPLIAAFYDAP
+108 APLIATFYDSP
-119 ELALVLRIL
+119 ELALVLRVL
-128 ALKLPI
+128 SLKLPI

-193 TIVMFFSV
+193 TIVMFFTV
-201 KWKPSLVFCKSSAKE
+201 RWKPKLIFCKSSAKE
-216 LIRYAWKLTA
+216 LIKYAWKLTA
-226 ASLINTLYNELRSL
+226 ASLINTVYNELRSL

-245 YSTLDLAYYN
+245 YSSSDLAYYN

-263 AITNMNSAIS
+263 AITNINSAIS
-273 TVIFPAMSQCNNEP
+273 TVIFPAMSQCNNAP

-301 AFVIFPVMGGIIGI
+301 AFVIFPVMGGIIGV
-315 GKPLIR
+315 GESLIR

-326 KWLPCV
+326 KWIPCV

-354 IKAIGRSDLALKL
+354 IKAMGRSDLALRL
-367 EIYKKII
+367 EIYKKVI
-374 GFFLILVSIPFGVK
+374 GFLLVFVSIPFGVE
-388 AMAASNVLFAIIS
+388 AIAASNVLFAIIS

-416 IHEQLFDLAPSFFS
+416 IREQMFDLAPSFIS
-430 SFVMCLI
+430 SVVMCLV

-451 LPLQVAIGIAIYVFC
+451 IPVQVAIGIGIYVFC
-466 SILLKNDSFSYI
+466 SVLLRNDSFSYI
-478 IDILNGFMAKRR
+478 LDILKGYTTKRR
-490 EKI
+490 KKI

>member
-1 MTAGMES
+1 MES
-8 QDNRIKKKVFSGMI
+8 QENRIKKKVFSGMI
-22 WAFGEQFSAQAISFV
+22 WAFGEQFAAQAVSFI

-44 LLMPEEYGIITMV
+44 LLMPDEYGTITMV

-69 DGFGEALVQR
+69 NGFGEALVQR

-96 VSGFLYCVLYIT
+96 VAVFLYSVLYIT
-108 SPLIAAFYDAP
+108 APLIATFYDSP
-119 ELALVLRIL
+119 ELALVLRVL
-128 ALKLPI
+128 SLKLPI

-193 TIVMFFSV
+193 TIVMFFTV
-201 KWKPSLVFCKSSAKE
+201 RWKPKLIFCKSSAKE
-216 LIRYAWKLTA
+216 LIKYAWKLTA
-226 ASLINTLYNELRSL
+226 ASLINTVYNELRSL

-245 YSTLDLAYYN
+245 YSSSDLAYYN

-263 AITNMNSAIS
+263 AITNINSAIS
-273 TVIFPAMSQCNNEP
+273 TVIFPAMSQCNNDP

-301 AFVIFPVMGGIIGI
+301 AFVIFPVMGGIIGV
-315 GKPLIR
+315 GESLIR

-326 KWLPCV
+326 KWIPCV

-354 IKAIGRSDLALKL
+354 IKAMGRSDLALRL
-367 EIYKKII
+367 EIYKKVI
-374 GFFLILVSIPFGVK
+374 GFLLVFVSIPFGVE
-388 AMAASNVLFAIIS
+388 AIAASNVLFAIIS
-401 MLINIIPNKRLINYS
+401 MLINIIPNKKLINYS
-416 IHEQLFDLAPSFFS
+416 IREQMLDLAPSFIS
-430 SFVMCLI
+430 SVVMCLV

-451 LPLQVAIGIAIYVFC
+451 IPVQVAIGIGIYVFC
-466 SILLKNDSFSYI
+466 SVLLRNDSFSYI
-478 IDILNGFMAKRR
+478 LDILKGYTAKRR
-490 EKI
+490 KNI

>member
-1 MTAGMES
+1 MES
-8 QDNRIKKKVFSGMI
+8 QENRIKKKVFSGMI
-22 WAFGEQFSAQAISFV
+22 WAFGEQFAAQAVSFI

-44 LLMPEEYGIITMV
+44 LLMPDEYGTITMV

-69 DGFGEALVQR
+69 NGFGEALVQR

-96 VSGFLYCVLYIT
+96 VAVFLYSVLYIT
-108 SPLIAAFYDAP
+108 APLIAAFYDSP
-119 ELALVLRIL
+119 ELALVLRVL
-128 ALKLPI
+128 SLKLPI

-144 VQKNMQF
+144 VQNNMQF

-193 TIVMFFSV
+193 TIVMFFTV
-201 KWKPSLVFCKSSAKE
+201 RWKPKLIFCKSSAKE
-216 LIRYAWKLTA
+216 LIKYAWKLTA
-226 ASLINTLYNELRSL
+226 ASLINTVYNELRSL

-245 YSTLDLAYYN
+245 YSSSDLAYYN

-263 AITNMNSAIS
+263 AITNINSAIS
-273 TVIFPAMSQCNNEP
+273 TVIFPAMSQCNNAP

-301 AFVIFPVMGGIIGI
+301 AFVIFPVMGGIIGV
-315 GKPLIR
+315 GESLIR

-326 KWLPCV
+326 KWIPCV

-354 IKAIGRSDLALKL
+354 IKAMGRSDLALRL
-367 EIYKKII
+367 EIYKKVI
-374 GFFLILVSIPFGVK
+374 GFLLVFVSIPFGVE
-388 AMAASNVLFAIIS
+388 AIAASNVLFAIIS

-416 IHEQLFDLAPSFFS
+416 IREQMLDLAPSFIS
-430 SFVMCLI
+430 SVVMCLV

-451 LPLQVAIGIAIYVFC
+451 IPVQVAIGIGIYVFC
-466 SILLKNDSFSYI
+466 SVLLRNDSFSYI
-478 IDILNGFMAKRR
+478 LDILKGYTAKRR
-490 EKI
+490 KKV

>member
-1 MTAGMES
+1 MES
-8 QDNRIKKKVFSGMI
+8 QENRIKKKVFSGMI
-22 WAFGEQFSAQAISFV
+22 WAFGEQFAAQAVSFI

-44 LLMPEEYGIITMV
+44 LLMPDEYGTITMV

-69 DGFGEALVQR
+69 NGFGEALVQR

-96 VSGFLYCVLYIT
+96 VAVFLYSVLYIT
-108 SPLIAAFYDAP
+108 APLIATFYDSP
-119 ELALVLRIL
+119 ELALVLRVL
-128 ALKLPI
+128 SLKLPI

-193 TIVMFFSV
+193 TIVMFFTV
-201 KWKPSLVFCKSSAKE
+201 RWKPKLIFCKSSAKE
-216 LIRYAWKLTA
+216 LIKYAWKLTA
-226 ASLINTLYNELRSL
+226 ASLINTVYNELRSL

-245 YSTLDLAYYN
+245 YSSSDLAYYN

-263 AITNMNSAIS
+263 AITNINSAIS
-273 TVIFPAMSQCNNEP
+273 TVIFPAMSQRNNDP

-301 AFVIFPVMGGIIGI
+301 AFVIFPVMGGIIGV
-315 GKPLIR
+315 GESLIR

-326 KWLPCV
+326 KWIPCV

-354 IKAIGRSDLALKL
+354 IKAMGRSDLALRL
-367 EIYKKII
+367 EIYKKVI
-374 GFFLILVSIPFGVK
+374 GFLLVFVSIPFGVE
-388 AMAASNVLFAIIS
+388 AIAASNVLFAIIS

-416 IHEQLFDLAPSFFS
+416 IREQMLDLAPSFIS
-430 SFVMCLI
+430 SVVMCLV

-451 LPLQVAIGIAIYVFC
+451 ITVQVAIGIGIYVFC
-466 SILLKNDSFSYI
+466 SVLLRNDSFSYI
-478 IDILNGFMAKRR
+478 LDILKGYTAKRR
-490 EKI
+490 KKI

>member
-1 MTAGMES
+1 MTEGMES

-44 LLMPEEYGIITMV
+44 LLMPEEYGTITMV

-69 DGFGEALVQR
+69 DGFGEALVQK
-79 KNATDEDFT
+79 KNATDADFT

-96 VSGFLYCVLYIT
+96 VSIFLYGILYIT
-108 SPLIAAFYDAP
+108 SPLIAAFYDSA
-119 ELALVLRIL
+119 ELASVLRIL

-193 TIVMFFSV
+193 TIVMFFTV

-216 LIRYAWKLTA
+216 LI
-226 ASLINTLYNELRSL
+226 SLINTLYNELRSL

-245 YSTLDLAYYN
+245 YSTSDLAYYN

-315 GKPLIR
+315 GEPLIR

-416 IHEQLFDLAPSFFS
+416 IHEQLLDLAPSFFS

-437 VLEVGNIVL
+437 VLEVRNVVL
-446 PDIVL
+446 PDFVL
-451 LPLQVAIGIAIYVFC
+451 LPLQVAVGIAIYVLC
-466 SILLKNDSFSYI
+466 SILLKNDSFSYVM
-478 IDILNGFMAKRR
+478 DILKGFMAKRR
-490 EKI
+490 GKI

>member
-1 MTAGMES
+1 MES
-8 QDNRIKKKVFSGMI
+8 QENRIKKKVFSGMI
-22 WAFGEQFSAQAISFV
+22 WAFGEQFAAQAVSFI

-44 LLMPEEYGIITMV
+44 LLMPDEYGTITMV

-69 DGFGEALVQR
+69 NGFGEALVQR

-96 VSGFLYCVLYIT
+96 VAVFLYSVLYIT
-108 SPLIAAFYDAP
+108 APLIAAFYDSP
-119 ELALVLRIL
+119 ELALVLRVL
-128 ALKLPI
+128 SLKLPI

-193 TIVMFFSV
+193 TIVMFFTV
-201 KWKPSLVFCKSSAKE
+201 RWKPKLIFCKSSAKE
-216 LIRYAWKLTA
+216 LIKYAWKLTA
-226 ASLINTLYNELRSL
+226 ASLINTVYNELRSL

-245 YSTLDLAYYN
+245 YSSSDLAYYN

-263 AITNMNSAIS
+263 AITNINSAIS
-273 TVIFPAMSQCNNEP
+273 TVIFPAMSQCNNDP

-301 AFVIFPVMGGIIGI
+301 AFVIFPVMGGIIGV
-315 GKPLIR
+315 GESLIR

-326 KWLPCV
+326 KWIPCV

-354 IKAIGRSDLALKL
+354 IKAMGRSDLALRL
-367 EIYKKII
+367 EIYKKVI
-374 GFFLILVSIPFGVK
+374 GFLLVFVSIPFGVEVI
-388 AMAASNVLFAIIS
+388 AASNVLFAIIS

-416 IHEQLFDLAPSFFS
+416 IREQMLDLAPSFIS
-430 SFVMCLI
+430 SVVTCLV

-451 LPLQVAIGIAIYVFC
+451 IPVQVAIGIGIYVFC
-466 SILLKNDSFSYI
+466 SVLLRNDSFSYI
-478 IDILNGFMAKRR
+478 LDILKGYTAKRR
-490 EKI
+490 KKI

>member
-1 MTAGMES
+1 MES
-8 QDNRIKKKVFSGMI
+8 QENRIKKKVFSGMI
-22 WAFGEQFSAQAISFV
+22 WAFGEQFAAQAVSFI

-44 LLMPEEYGIITMV
+44 LLMPDEYGTITMV

-69 DGFGEALVQR
+69 NGFGEALVQR

-96 VSGFLYCVLYIT
+96 VAVFLYSVLYIT
-108 SPLIAAFYDAP
+108 APLIATFYDSP
-119 ELALVLRIL
+119 ELALVLRVL
-128 ALKLPI
+128 SLKLPI

-193 TIVMFFSV
+193 TIVMFFTV
-201 KWKPSLVFCKSSAKE
+201 RWKPKLIFCKSSAKE
-216 LIRYAWKLTA
+216 LIKYAWKLTA
-226 ASLINTLYNELRSL
+226 ASLINTVYNELRSL

-245 YSTLDLAYYN
+245 YSSSDLAYYN

-263 AITNMNSAIS
+263 AITNINSAIS
-273 TVIFPAMSQCNNEP
+273 TVIFPAMSQCNNDP

-301 AFVIFPVMGGIIGI
+301 AFVIFPVMGGIIGV
-315 GKPLIR
+315 GESLIR

-326 KWLPCV
+326 KWIPCV

-354 IKAIGRSDLALKL
+354 IKAMGRSDLALRL
-367 EIYKKII
+367 EIYKKVI
-374 GFFLILVSIPFGVK
+374 GFLLVFVSIPFGVE
-388 AMAASNVLFAIIS
+388 AIAASNVLFAIIS
-401 MLINIIPNKRLINYS
+401 MLINIIPNKKLINYS
-416 IHEQLFDLAPSFFS
+416 IREQMLDLAPSFIS
-430 SFVMCLI
+430 SVVMCLV

-451 LPLQVAIGIAIYVFC
+451 IPVQVAIGIGIYVFC
-466 SILLKNDSFSYI
+466 SVLLRNDSFSYI
-478 IDILNGFMAKRR
+478 LDILKGYTAKRR
-490 EKI
+490 KKI

>member
-1 MTAGMES
+1 MES
-8 QDNRIKKKVFSGMI
+8 QENRIKKKVFSGMI
-22 WAFGEQFSAQAISFV
+22 WAFGEQFAAQAVSFI

-44 LLMPEEYGIITMV
+44 LLMPDEYGTITMV

-69 DGFGEALVQR
+69 NGFGEALVQR

-96 VSGFLYCVLYIT
+96 VAVFLYSVLYIT
-108 SPLIAAFYDAP
+108 APLIATFYDSP
-119 ELALVLRIL
+119 ELALVLRVL
-128 ALKLPI
+128 SLKLPI

-193 TIVMFFSV
+193 TFVMFFTV
-201 KWKPSLVFCKSSAKE
+201 RWKPKLIFCKSSAKE
-216 LIRYAWKLTA
+216 LIKFAWKLTA
-226 ASLINTLYNELRSL
+226 ASLINTVYNELRSL

-245 YSTLDLAYYN
+245 YSSSDLAYYN

-263 AITNMNSAIS
+263 AITNINSAIS
-273 TVIFPAMSQCNNEP
+273 TVIFPAMSQCNNAP

-301 AFVIFPVMGGIIGI
+301 AFVIFPVMGGIIGV
-315 GKPLIR
+315 GESLIR

-326 KWLPCV
+326 KWIPCV

-354 IKAIGRSDLALKL
+354 IKAMGRSDLALRL
-367 EIYKKII
+367 EIYKKVI
-374 GFFLILVSIPFGVK
+374 GFLLVFVSIPFGVE
-388 AMAASNVLFAIIS
+388 AIAASNVLFAIIS

-416 IHEQLFDLAPSFFS
+416 IREQMLDLAPSFIS
-430 SFVMCLI
+430 SVVMCLV

-451 LPLQVAIGIAIYVFC
+451 IPVQVAIGIGIYVFC
-466 SILLKNDSFSYI
+466 SVLLRNDSFSYI
-478 IDILNGFMAKRR
+478 LDILKGYTAKRR
-490 EKI
+490 KKI

>member
-1 MTAGMES
+1 
-8 QDNRIKKKVFSGMI
+8 MI
-22 WAFGEQFSAQAISFV
+22 WAFGEQFAAQAVSFI

-44 LLMPEEYGIITMV
+44 LLMPDEYGTITMV

-69 DGFGEALVQR
+69 NGFGEALVQR

-96 VSGFLYCVLYIT
+96 VAVFLYSVLYIT
-108 SPLIAAFYDAP
+108 APLIAAFYDSP
-119 ELALVLRIL
+119 ELALVLRVL
-128 ALKLPI
+128 SLKLPI

-193 TIVMFFSV
+193 TIVMFFTV
-201 KWKPSLVFCKSSAKE
+201 RWKPKLIFCKSSAKE
-216 LIRYAWKLTA
+216 LIKYAWKLTA
-226 ASLINTLYNELRSL
+226 ASLINTVYNELRSL

-245 YSTLDLAYYN
+245 YSSSDLAYYN

-263 AITNMNSAIS
+263 AITNINSAIS
-273 TVIFPAMSQCNNEP
+273 TVIFPAMSQCNNAP

-301 AFVIFPVMGGIIGI
+301 AFVIFPVMGGIIGV
-315 GKPLIR
+315 GESLIR

-326 KWLPCV
+326 KWIPCV

-354 IKAIGRSDLALKL
+354 IKAMGRSDLALRL
-367 EIYKKII
+367 EIYKKVI
-374 GFFLILVSIPFGVK
+374 GFLLVFVSIPFGVE
-388 AMAASNVLFAIIS
+388 AIAASNVLFAIIS

-416 IHEQLFDLAPSFFS
+416 IREQMLDLAPSFIS
-430 SFVMCLI
+430 SVVMCLV

-451 LPLQVAIGIAIYVFC
+451 IPVQVAIGIGIYVFC
-466 SILLKNDSFSYI
+466 SVLLRNDSFSYI
-478 IDILNGFMAKRR
+478 LDILKGYTAKRR
-490 EKI
+490 KKI

>member
-1 MTAGMES
+1 
-8 QDNRIKKKVFSGMI
+8 MI
-22 WAFGEQFSAQAISFV
+22 WAFGEQFAAQAVSFI

-44 LLMPEEYGIITMV
+44 LLMPDEYGTITMV

-69 DGFGEALVQR
+69 NGFGEALVQR

-96 VSGFLYCVLYIT
+96 VAVFLYSVLYIT
-108 SPLIAAFYDAP
+108 APLIATFYDSP
-119 ELALVLRIL
+119 ELALVLRVL
-128 ALKLPI
+128 SLKLPI

-193 TIVMFFSV
+193 TIVMFFTV
-201 KWKPSLVFCKSSAKE
+201 RWKPKLIFCKSSAKE
-216 LIRYAWKLTA
+216 LIKYAWKLTA
-226 ASLINTLYNELRSL
+226 ASLINTVYNELRSL

-245 YSTLDLAYYN
+245 YSSSDLAYYN

-263 AITNMNSAIS
+263 AITNINSAIS
-273 TVIFPAMSQCNNEP
+273 TVIFPAMSQCNNAP

-301 AFVIFPVMGGIIGI
+301 AFVIFPVMGGIIGV
-315 GKPLIR
+315 GESLIR

-326 KWLPCV
+326 KWIPCV

-354 IKAIGRSDLALKL
+354 IKAMGRSDLALRL
-367 EIYKKII
+367 EIYKKVI
-374 GFFLILVSIPFGVK
+374 GFLLVFVSIPFGVE
-388 AMAASNVLFAIIS
+388 AIAASNVLFAIIS

-416 IHEQLFDLAPSFFS
+416 IREQMLDLAPSFIS
-430 SFVMCLI
+430 SVVMCLV

-451 LPLQVAIGIAIYVFC
+451 IPVQVAIGIGIYVFC
-466 SILLKNDSFSYI
+466 SVLLRNDSFSYI
-478 IDILNGFMAKRR
+478 LDILKGYTAKRR
-490 EKI
+490 KKI

>member
-1 MTAGMES
+1 MES
-8 QDNRIKKKVFSGMI
+8 QENRIKKKVFSGMI
-22 WAFGEQFSAQAISFV
+22 WAFGEQFAAQAVSFI

-44 LLMPEEYGIITMV
+44 LLMPDEYGTITMV

-69 DGFGEALVQR
+69 NGFGEALVQR

-96 VSGFLYCVLYIT
+96 VAVFLYSVLYIT
-108 SPLIAAFYDAP
+108 APLIAAFYDSP
-119 ELALVLRIL
+119 ELALVLRVL
-128 ALKLPI
+128 SLKLPI

-171 MAYKGFGVWA
+171 MAYKGVGVWA

-193 TIVMFFSV
+193 TIVMFFTV
-201 KWKPSLVFCKSSAKE
+201 RWKPKLIFCKSSAKE
-216 LIRYAWKLTA
+216 LIKYAWKLTA
-226 ASLINTLYNELRSL
+226 ASLINTVYNELRSL

-245 YSTLDLAYYN
+245 YSSSDLAYYN

-263 AITNMNSAIS
+263 AITNINSAIS
-273 TVIFPAMSQCNNEP
+273 TVIFPAMSQCNNAP

-301 AFVIFPVMGGIIGI
+301 AFVIFPVMGGIIGV
-315 GKPLIR
+315 GESLIR

-326 KWLPCV
+326 KWIPCV

-354 IKAIGRSDLALKL
+354 IKAMGRSDLALRL
-367 EIYKKII
+367 EIYKKVI
-374 GFFLILVSIPFGVK
+374 GFLLVFVSIPFGVE
-388 AMAASNVLFAIIS
+388 AIAASNVLFAIIS

-416 IHEQLFDLAPSFFS
+416 IREQMLDLAPSFIS
-430 SFVMCLI
+430 SVVMCLV

-451 LPLQVAIGIAIYVFC
+451 IPVQVAIGIGIYVFC
-466 SILLKNDSFSYI
+466 SVLLRNDSFSYI
-478 IDILNGFMAKRR
+478 LDILKGYTAKRR
-490 EKI
+490 KKI